1 MTETELLCAVAAI
14 LSKPGDLTV
23 QDLDELNTINEE
35 IKRRDHN
42 GNGTDHPRAADCPI
56 EV

>member
-1 MTETELLCAVAAI
+1 MNETELLCAVARI

-35 IKRRDHN
+35 MKLREDAEITHTAR
-42 GNGTDHPRAADCPI
+42 G
-56 EV
+56 